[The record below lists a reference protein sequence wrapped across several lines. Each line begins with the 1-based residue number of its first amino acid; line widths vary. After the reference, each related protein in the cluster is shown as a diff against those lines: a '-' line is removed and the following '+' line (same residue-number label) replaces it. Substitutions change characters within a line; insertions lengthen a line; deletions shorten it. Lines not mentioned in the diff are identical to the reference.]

1 MCSIAGICD
10 FTTDLRKEYKEI
22 DKIISDMGVTMLTR
36 GPDDFR
42 TIVDENIAFS
52 HTRLAV
58 IDIEGGAQPMTKI
71 GNGYEYKILAPEFY
85 LSKCPLLI
93 IDNFSRYTIVY
104 NGELYNTED
113 LRNDLI
119 KAGYSFE
126 TTSDTEVLLTM
137 YIEYGEKCVE
147 KLNGIFAF
155 AIWDSK
161 NKSVFFAR
169 DRFGV
174 KPLFYY
180 EMNGRWIFSS
190 EIKGILKYPGFKACI
205 DREGICEIFGIG
217 PARSPGNGVYK
228 GIYELKPG
236 YAMKVT
242 LEGCRSVRYYQ
253 VAVHEHE
260 HNYEETV
267 EHTWELL
274 NDAITRQLVSDV
286 PLCTLLSGGID
297 SSIISAAAAIFLK
310 KKGEQLSTY
319 SFDYNGNDVYF
330 KANKFQPEMDE
341 PYVNIM
347 VNHIGSKH
355 KYLYCDHIDLYSS
368 LYDAVKAKDLP
379 GMTDVDSSLLYFARK
394 IKENHT
400 VCLSGECA
408 DEVFGGYPWFRDEEW
423 FDTSNPR
430 MKAFPWTKELDV
442 RLNILNKDILKKIN
456 LQEYVENAFDVAIKD
471 TPYLQGESIRKRRCR
486 EISYLNLR
494 HFMTTLLDRKDRMTM
509 YSGLEVRVPFADDK
523 LIDYIYNVPWDFKF
537 HNGVVK
543 GLLRDSAGFLLPKEV
558 KYRRK
563 SPYPKSYDPKYERL
577 LKQEMTNIFSHSK
590 EPINELIDNRYIQKM
605 LLKES
610 NLIKPWF
617 GQLMAGP
624 QIYAYLIQINYWLK
638 EYNIDILI

>member
-10 FTTDLRKEYKEI
+10 FTTDLRNEYNEI
-22 DKIISDMGVTMLTR
+22 DKIVSDMGVTMLRR

-42 TIVDENIAFS
+42 TIVDENIAFA

-58 IDIEGGAQPMTKI
+58 IDIKGGAQPMTKI
-71 GNGYEYKILAPEFY
+71 GDGYEYKILASDFY
-85 LSKCPLLI
+85 ASKCPLRI

-104 NGELYNTED
+104 NGELYNTAQ
-113 LRNDLI
+113 LREELI
-119 KAGYSFE
+119 KMGYTFE
-126 TTSDTEVLLTM
+126 TTSDTEVLLTL

-174 KPLFYY
+174 KPFFYANI
-180 EMNGRWIFSS
+180 NGRLVFSS
-190 EIKGILKYPGFKACI
+190 EIKGILKYPDFKASI
-205 DREGICEIFGIG
+205 DEEGLCEIFGIG
-217 PARSPGNGVYK
+217 PARSPGKGVYK

-236 YAMKVT
+236 YSMKVT
-242 LEGCRSVRYYQ
+242 SKGCRSVRYYQ
-253 VAVHEHE
+253 VAVHEHKD
-260 HNYEETV
+260 NYEETV
-267 EHTWELL
+267 KRTWELL

-297 SSIISAAAAIFLK
+297 SSIISAAASKYLK
-310 KKGEQLSTY
+310 EKGEGLSTY

-330 KANKFQPEMDE
+330 KANTFQPEMDE
-341 PYVNIM
+341 PYVKIM
-347 VNHIGSKH
+347 ADHIGSTH
-355 KYLYCDHIDLYSS
+355 RYLYCDHIDLYSS
-368 LYDAVKAKDLP
+368 LYEAVKAKDLP
-379 GMTDVDSSLLYFARK
+379 GMTDVDSSLLFFARK

-423 FDTSNPR
+423 FDTQKTR
-430 MKAFPWTKELDV
+430 VKAFPWTKDLGV
-442 RLNILNKDILKKIN
+442 RKNVLGEDISKKIN
-456 LQEYVENAFDVAIKD
+456 LQEYVENAFDIAIKD
-471 TPYLQGESIRKRRCR
+471 TPYIEGESIRKRRCR

-543 GLLRDSAGFLLPKEV
+543 GLLRDAAGFLLPKEV

-563 SPYPKSYDPKYERL
+563 SPYPKSYDPKFEKL
-577 LKQEMTNIFSHSK
+577 LKKEMYNIINHPN
-590 EPINELIDNRYIQKM
+590 EPINDLIDVRNVKEM

-610 NLIKPWF
+610 NMIKPWF